1 MIKLARCRPASI
13 TQICAAL
20 LLTVS
25 CGKAPEKVDLSTFS
39 TCKIPDATGNS
50 SVSITGFPR
59 PSYRLKST
67 GSVTVT
73 IIMVDFSDAVAT
85 KTPDQAYA
93 MLSGSPATF
102 TEMSYGKFTYTLNPV
117 KTWYR
122 MSKPSTSYK
131 FTEGSGHFDY
141 IKEAV
146 ALADSAVDFSGTDMI
161 VVLANPDSQNV
172 GNYQGR
178 GPTLPASPGYG
189 LTLDGKEILNF
200 ATSAYDLNTW
210 GSIWLTHETGH
221 TLGLVDLYAY
231 ETADSSN
238 PYDSLRFTGSFSY
251 MGYNSF
257 DSFSPGLT
265 AWERWTL
272 GWLDDSQ
279 MRCANPYKDG
289 TITASLTPVATSG
302 GLKSIVIPVSANKV
316 VVAEQRVPSGIDS
329 KLAKSG
335 VLVYVIDSSVTS
347 GKGAMRVYPSDPKSD
362 PWLKQSPRAAG
373 EFVDVENVRVE
384 VTGLTSITA
393 DVRVTALGRL

>member
-1 MIKLARCRPASI
+1 MIKLAHDRPATI

-25 CGKAPEKVDLSTFS
+25 CGKAPETVDLSTFS
-39 TCKIPDATGNS
+39 TCKIADATGNS

-102 TEMSYGKFTYTLNPV
+102 TEMSYGRCTFTLNPV

-131 FTEGSGHFDY
+131 FAEGSGHLDY

-178 GPTLPASPGYG
+178 GPTLPANPGYG
-189 LTLDGKEILNF
+189 LTLDGREILNF

-210 GSIWLTHETGH
+210 AAFGSLMKPGTRLALSICTRTKPRILPIPMTH
-221 TLGLVDLYAY
+221 
-231 ETADSSN
+231 
-238 PYDSLRFTGSFSY
+238 
-251 MGYNSF
+251 
-257 DSFSPGLT
+257 
-265 AWERWTL
+265 
-272 GWLDDSQ
+272 
-279 MRCANPYKDG
+279 
-289 TITASLTPVATSG
+289 
-302 GLKSIVIPVSANKV
+302 
-316 VVAEQRVPSGIDS
+316 
-329 KLAKSG
+329 
-335 VLVYVIDSSVTS
+335 
-347 GKGAMRVYPSDPKSD
+347 
-362 PWLKQSPRAAG
+362 
-373 EFVDVENVRVE
+373 
-384 VTGLTSITA
+384 
-393 DVRVTALGRL
+393 